1 MLGVLRIAS
10 ISRGHPCSP
19 PPVMHGIGILG
30 TLARRRKI
38 V

>member
-10 ISRGHPCSP
+10 ISSGHPCFLP
-19 PPVMHGIGILG
+19 PMMHGIGLLG
-30 TLARRRKI
+30 TLARRRRR